1 LLVDESGLELP
12 HGTWRRYVSSRTK
25 DNQSLRAMEG
35 GNLNTYVDMG
45 SHRVNNLA
53 LVKPDIF

>member
-1 LLVDESGLELP
+1 MREVSSYRMVPG
-12 HGTWRRYVSSRTK
+12 RYVSSRTR